1 MFVIYARYTAD
12 EKFRPINLESGDFV
26 TKIIE
31 ASVFWDES
39 AEEMDDIV
47 ARLSE
52 LNPFIEF
59 EYRKVK

>member
-39 AEEMDDIV
+39 PEEMDDIV

-52 LNPFIEF
+52 LNPFVEF

>member
-1 MFVIYARYTAD
+1 MWIIYGRYTAD

-26 TKIIE
+26 ARIID
-31 ASVFWDES
+31 ASIFWEQS
-39 AEEMDDIV
+39 AEDMDDIV

-52 LNPFIEF
+52 LNPFVEF

>member
-12 EKFRPINLESGDFV
+12 EKFRPINLESGEFV
-26 TKIIE
+26 VRIMD
-31 ASVFWDES
+31 ASIFWDQS

-47 ARLSE
+47 ARLTE
-52 LNPFIEF
+52 LNPFVEF

>member
-26 TKIIE
+26 SKIME

-47 ARLSE
+47 ARLTE
-52 LNPFIEF
+52 LNPFVEF

>member
-12 EKFRPINLESGDFV
+12 EKFRPINLESGEFV
-26 TKIIE
+26 VRIMD
-31 ASVFWDES
+31 ASIFWDES

-47 ARLSE
+47 ARLTE
-52 LNPFIEF
+52 LNPFAEF

>member
-26 TKIIE
+26 SKIME

-52 LNPFIEF
+52 LNPFVEF

>member
-26 TKIIE
+26 SKIME

-39 AEEMDDIV
+39 SEEMDDIV
-47 ARLSE
+47 ARLTE
-52 LNPFIEF
+52 LNPFVEF

>member
-12 EKFRPINLESGDFV
+12 EKFRPINLESGEFV
-26 TKIIE
+26 VRIMD
-31 ASVFWDES
+31 ASIFWDQS

-47 ARLSE
+47 ARLTE
-52 LNPFIEF
+52 LNPSVEF

>member
-26 TKIIE
+26 SKIIE

-47 ARLSE
+47 GRLTE

-59 EYRKVK
+59 EYRRVK

>member
-31 ASVFWDES
+31 ASVFWDET

-52 LNPFIEF
+52 LNPFVEF

>member
-26 TKIIE
+26 SKIIE

-52 LNPFIEF
+52 LNPFVEF

>member
-1 MFVIYARYTAD
+1 MFVIYARYAAD

-26 TKIIE
+26 SKIIE

-52 LNPFIEF
+52 LNPFVEF

>member
-26 TKIIE
+26 SKIIE

-47 ARLSE
+47 ARLTE
-52 LNPFIEF
+52 LNPFMEF
-59 EYRKVK
+59 EFRRVK